1 MRREQRGDPPHPI
14 HADVPR
20 DRQLTWGECIALRR
34 WIQQDIEAKQPQSV
48 RAYMRLLETVPVCT
62 TCGWSED
69 LHTGE
74 ARNSGDLFICAHFVH
89 RPVDNFS
96 R

>member
-1 MRREQRGDPPHPI
+1 MEKKKRETAANPI
-14 HADVPR
+14 HPDVPR
-20 DRQLTWGECIALRR
+20 ERQLTWGECVALKR
-34 WIQQDIEAKQPQSV
+34 WIQQDIESGQPQSV
-48 RAYMRLLETVPVCT
+48 AAYMALLEDLPVCT

-74 ARNSGDLFICAHFVH
+74 ARGAGDYFICAQFMHRAVH
-89 RPVDNFS
+89 KFS